1 MREGSVLVVS
11 LVVVIFLALT
21 VLLVLAIYAQVTNNY
36 ALQQKKL
43 LVSNVAKSA
52 AYTMAETVKKWF
64 TDGRNDLVQN
74 LASAPTSLSL
84 PEFRGTI
91 ECSLI
96 PISNGYEVKC
106 KAILDKVEDSYS
118 LALILRGGLT
128 FRYAID
134 TVTMEVNNNNLK
146 IVGDVL
152 VRDGSLGTGN
162 NSTVT
167 GNVYLMNGSLSIGE
181 NSVVTGNVYLMN
193 GSLNIDNNSTITGNV
208 YLANGSLTM
217 KNNSVVEE
225 DVLAIGNVTGT
236 GTIRRNAVVTGTIES
251 GVTVLGDKTEN
262 ASSTYVLDEISRR
275 VNTSP
280 PTSPPLPAT
289 PTFFP
294 NPAVKLTDTVISESN
309 RTYYTGSATENGL
322 SIDDKTLTLRI
333 PSDGELSFA
342 VKKLNFG
349 NNVTIEVEGNGVV
362 MIYVEDDITAGNKL
376 DIIPKPNTQSQFR
389 LLIYSNKPGSFDFGN
404 KLSVG
409 KGGGFY
415 IYAPEKSVKIGN
427 SPNQS
432 KVDVYGAIVAKE
444 IKVQNNL
451 YLALPEL
458 TSETQIPWFP
468 TISFDSAETGQ
479 YGSYVEYRSWGQ

>member
-1 MREGSVLVVS
+1 MS

-74 LASAPTSLSL
+74 LAAAPTSLSL
-84 PEFRGTI
+84 PEFRGTV
-91 ECSLI
+91 ECSVTSIL
-96 PISNGYEVKC
+96 NGYKIRC
-106 KAILDKVEDSYS
+106 TARLDGVEDSYS
-118 LALILRGGLT
+118 LTLQLLGGLT
-128 FRYAID
+128 FRRAID
-134 TVTMEVNNNNLK
+134 TVTMDVKNNNLK

-152 VRDGSLGTGN
+152 VRQGSLDTGN
-162 NSTVT
+162 NSIIT
-167 GNVYLMNGSLSIGE
+167 GDVYLTNGTLTLG
-181 NSVVTGNVYLMN
+181 
-193 GSLNIDNNSTITGNV
+193 NNSF
-208 YLANGSLTM
+208 
-217 KNNSVVEE
+217 VER
-225 DVLAIGNVTGT
+225 DVLAVGNVTGN
-236 GTIRRNAVVTGTIES
+236 GTIRRHAIVTGTVGS

-262 ASSTYVLDEISRR
+262 ASSAYVREEISRR
-275 VNTSP
+275 IDTSE
-280 PTSPPLPAT
+280 PPLPAT

-294 NPAVKLTDTVISESN
+294 NPAVKLTGTVISESN
-309 RTYYTGSATENGL
+309 QTYYTGSATENGL
-322 SIDDKTLTLRI
+322 SIGNNETLTLKI
-333 PSDGELSFA
+333 PSDGVLSFA

-409 KGGGFY
+409 RGGGFY

-432 KVDVYGAIVAKE
+432 EVDVYGAIVANRIE
-444 IKVQNNL
+444 VQNNL
-451 YLALPEL
+451 YLALPDNPPG
-458 TSETQIPWFP
+458 TQIPWFP
-468 TISFDSAETGQ
+468 IRFDSSATATGP

>member
-1 MREGSVLVVS
+1 MRKGSVLVVS

-52 AYTMAETVKKWF
+52 AYTMAETVVKWF
-64 TDGRNDLVQN
+64 AEGKNDLVQN
-74 LASAPTSLSL
+74 LAAAPTSLSL
-84 PEFRGTI
+84 PEFRGVI
-91 ECSLI
+91 ECSVSQ
-96 PISNGYEVKC
+96 ISNEYKIRC
-106 KAILDKVEDSYS
+106 TARLDGVEDSYS
-118 LALILRGGLT
+118 LTLQLLGGLT
-128 FRYAID
+128 FKRAID
-134 TVTMEVNNNNLK
+134 TVTMDVKNNNLN

-152 VRDGSLGTGN
+152 VRRGSLDTG
-162 NSTVT
+162 
-167 GNVYLMNGSLSIGE
+167 
-181 NSVVTGNVYLMN
+181 
-193 GSLNIDNNSTITGNV
+193 NNSTITGDV
-208 YLANGSLTM
+208 YLTDGTLTLG
-217 KNNSVVEE
+217 NNSVVEK
-225 DVLAIGNVTGT
+225 DVLAVGNITGS
-236 GTIRRNAVVTGTIES
+236 GTIRRNVIVTGTVQS
-251 GVTVLGDKTEN
+251 AVTVLGDKTEN
-262 ASSTYVLDEISRR
+262 ASSAYVREEISRR
-275 VNTSP
+275 IDTSE
-280 PTSPPLPAT
+280 PPLPAT

-294 NPAVKLTDTVISESN
+294 NPAVKLTGTVISETE
-309 RTYYTGSATENGL
+309 RTYYTTTVEDGL
-322 SIDDKTLTLRI
+322 SIDDKTLTLKI
-333 PSDGELSFA
+333 PSDGTLWFA
-342 VKKLNFG
+342 VKKLNFR

-376 DIIPKPNTQSQFR
+376 DIKPKPNTQSQFR

-415 IYAPEKSVKIGN
+415 IYAPEKTVRIGN

-432 KVDVYGAIVAKE
+432 KVDVYGAIVANRIE
-444 IKVQNNL
+444 VQNNL

-479 YGSYVEYRSWGQ
+479 YGTYVKYRSWGQ

>member
-1 MREGSVLVVS
+1 MLVVS

-52 AYTMAETVKKWF
+52 AYTMAETVVKWF
-64 TDGRNDLVQN
+64 AEGKNDLVQN
-74 LASAPTSLSL
+74 LAAAPTSLSL
-84 PEFRGTI
+84 PEFRGVI
-91 ECSLI
+91 ECSVSQ
-96 PISNGYEVKC
+96 ISNEYKIRC
-106 KAILDKVEDSYS
+106 TARLDGVEDSYS
-118 LALILRGGLT
+118 LTLQLLGGLT
-128 FRYAID
+128 FKRAID
-134 TVTMEVNNNNLK
+134 TVTMDVKNNNLN

-152 VRDGSLGTGN
+152 VRRGSLDTG
-162 NSTVT
+162 
-167 GNVYLMNGSLSIGE
+167 
-181 NSVVTGNVYLMN
+181 
-193 GSLNIDNNSTITGNV
+193 NNSTITGDV
-208 YLANGSLTM
+208 YLTDGTLTLG
-217 KNNSVVEE
+217 NNSVVEK
-225 DVLAIGNVTGT
+225 DVLAVGNITGS
-236 GTIRRNAVVTGTIES
+236 GTIRRNVIVTGTVQS
-251 GVTVLGDKTEN
+251 AVTVLGDKTEN
-262 ASSTYVLDEISRR
+262 ASSAYVREEISRR
-275 VNTSP
+275 IDTSE
-280 PTSPPLPAT
+280 PPLPAT

-294 NPAVKLTDTVISESN
+294 NPAVKLTGTVISETE
-309 RTYYTGSATENGL
+309 RTYYTTTVEDGL
-322 SIDDKTLTLRI
+322 SIDDKTLTLKI
-333 PSDGELSFA
+333 PSDGTLWFA
-342 VKKLNFG
+342 VKKLNFR

-376 DIIPKPNTQSQFR
+376 DIKPKPNTQSQFR

-415 IYAPEKSVKIGN
+415 IYAPEKTVRIGN

-432 KVDVYGAIVAKE
+432 KVDVYGAIVANRIE
-444 IKVQNNL
+444 VQNNL

-479 YGSYVEYRSWGQ
+479 YGTYVKYRSWGQ

>member
-52 AYTMAETVKKWF
+52 AYTMAETVVKWF
-64 TDGRNDLVQN
+64 AEGKNDLVQN
-74 LASAPTSLSL
+74 LAAAPTSLSL
-84 PEFRGTI
+84 PEFRGVI
-91 ECSLI
+91 ECSVSQ
-96 PISNGYEVKC
+96 ISNEYKIRC
-106 KAILDKVEDSYS
+106 TARLDGVEDSYS
-118 LALILRGGLT
+118 LTLQLLGGLT
-128 FRYAID
+128 FKRAID
-134 TVTMEVNNNNLK
+134 TVTMDVKNNNLN

-152 VRDGSLGTGN
+152 VRRGSLDTG
-162 NSTVT
+162 
-167 GNVYLMNGSLSIGE
+167 
-181 NSVVTGNVYLMN
+181 
-193 GSLNIDNNSTITGNV
+193 NNSTITGDV
-208 YLANGSLTM
+208 YLTDGTLTLG
-217 KNNSVVEE
+217 NNSVVEK
-225 DVLAIGNVTGT
+225 DVLAVGNITGS
-236 GTIRRNAVVTGTIES
+236 GTIRRNVIVTGTVQS
-251 GVTVLGDKTEN
+251 AVTVLGDKTEN
-262 ASSTYVLDEISRR
+262 ASSAYVREEISRR
-275 VNTSP
+275 IDTSE
-280 PTSPPLPAT
+280 PPLPAT

-294 NPAVKLTDTVISESN
+294 NPAVKLTGTVISETE
-309 RTYYTGSATENGL
+309 RTYYTTTVEDGL
-322 SIDDKTLTLRI
+322 SIDDKTLTLKI
-333 PSDGELSFA
+333 PSDGTLWFA
-342 VKKLNFG
+342 VKKLNFR

-362 MIYVEDDITAGNKL
+362 MIYVEDDIKSGNNL
-376 DIIPKPNTQSQFR
+376 DIVPKSGTQSQFR

-415 IYAPEKSVKIGN
+415 IYAPEKTVRIGN

-432 KVDVYGAIVAKE
+432 KVDVYGAIVANRIE
-444 IKVQNNL
+444 VQNNL

-479 YGSYVEYRSWGQ
+479 YGTYVKYRSWGQ

>member
-1 MREGSVLVVS
+1 MLVVS

-134 TVTMEVNNNNLK
+134 TVTMEVKNNNLK

-152 VRDGSLGTGN
+152 VRDGSLDTGN
-162 NSTVT
+162 NSAVT

-181 NSVVTGNVYLMN
+181 NSVVTGNVYLMD
-193 GSLNIDNNSTITGNV
+193 GSLNITNNSAVTGNV
-208 YLANGSLTM
+208 YLANGNLTM
-217 KNNSVVEE
+217 GNKSVVEE

-294 NPAVKLTDTVISESN
+294 DPAVKLTDTVISESN

-322 SIDDKTLTLRI
+322 SIDNNETLTLKI
-333 PSDGELSFA
+333 PSDGVLSFA

-404 KLSVG
+404 NLFVG
-409 KGGGFY
+409 EGGGFY

-432 KVDVYGAIVAKE
+432 EVDVYGAIVANKIE
-444 IKVQNNL
+444 VQNNL
-451 YLALPEL
+451 YLALPDNP
-458 TSETQIPWFP
+458 SGTQIPWFP
-468 TISFDSAETGQ
+468 IRFDPSATSTGP